1 MDMKKLS
8 LWNWFKKEDENE
20 VSALPATG
28 YPSTFLKMQ
37 QDMDRLFNA
46 FFQGGYPDAGQTL
59 TSQWLKPQADIVEK
73 EKEYQ
78 IHLEIPGVEEKDVT
92 IALTGDT
99 LTIKGEKKFEKED
112 KTASYHRLER
122 SYGSFQRVITLPSDA
137 DVNHIDATFKN
148 GVLGIRV
155 GKDQESSYRAR
166 KIELKKGA

>member
-20 VSALPATG
+20 VSALPVTG
-28 YPSTFLKMQ
+28 YPSSVLKMQ
-37 QDMDRLFNA
+37 HDMDRLFNA
-46 FFQGGYPDAGQTL
+46 FFQGRNPDIGQTL
-59 TSQWLKPQADIVEK
+59 HSQWLKPQADIVEK

-78 IHLEIPGVEEKDVT
+78 IHLEIPGVEEKDVAIT
-92 IALTGDT
+92 LTGDT

-112 KTASYHRLER
+112 KTASYHRVER

-155 GKDQESSYRAR
+155 GKDQEASYRSR